1 MVERKDTATWYLR
14 MFSYLLMICGAFGI
28 ATAVVVGYR
37 AVADCG
43 ADGSGLSLGSTA
55 FGLASL
61 AANGVTVAAG
71 ILGHAASRNPKHL
84 PALYTLALAGV
95 AATALGLGLCYAAG
109 GSTPTSLLFNG
120 LIMVICAVVAS
131 NLRKSPPQD

>member
-1 MVERKDTATWYLR
+1 MTERKDTATWYLR

-28 ATAVVVGYR
+28 ATAAVVGYQ
-37 AVADCG
+37 AVADCS
-43 ADGSGLSLGSTA
+43 ADGSGLSLGSVA

-71 ILGHAASRNPKHL
+71 ILGRAASRNPDRL
-84 PALYTLALAGV
+84 PALCTLALAGIV
-95 AATALGLGLCYAAG
+95 TTALGLGLCYAAG
-109 GSTPTSLLFNG
+109 SGTPTSLLFNG

-131 NLRKSPPQD
+131 NLRKSPSQD